1 MSAWH
6 YSALIRA
13 AGIALAEHLGFAIAY
28 VLASARVVVIN
39 TGYSAAILLQRWLS
53 VVVGVV
59 LTAIYGVLFTFLEAE
74 DLALLGGTMLLVVAL
89 TVTMYFTR
97 GIHRADEGRVCTDEQ
112 RAP

>member
-1 MSAWH
+1 MREFCTSG
-6 YSALIRA
+6 SVGGLGGQPR
-13 AGIALAEHLGFAIAY
+13 GSTRHLFG
-28 VLASARVVVIN
+28 
-39 TGYSAAILLQRWLS
+39 G
-53 VVVGVV
+53 V